1 MNKKDLQAAI
11 RHRLECDLAKN
22 WEDHSHRDILKGL
35 TLTVRDQ
42 LVQQMLDTQA
52 GYHREDAKQL
62 YYLSIE
68 FLIGRS
74 LSNNLHNLGL
84 TGVYREALAEMGV
97 DLAEIE
103 DQESD
108 AGLGN
113 GGLGRLAACFLD
125 SLATLDLPGFGYGIN
140 YEYGLFRQEI
150 QDGYQVEK
158 PDYWRHKAGPWQIER
173 SDEACVVLLNGR
185 VEYAEDLKGNFN
197 PIWLDWEEIIG
208 LPYDIPIVGYGGE
221 TVNYLRLY
229 AAHPS
234 SGFDIGIFNEGDYIR
249 AVEQKIHSETISK
262 ILYPSDVGDS
272 GKELR
277 LIQEYFLVACA
288 LRDIMRRYLKGHQGM
303 EQFPDRVAIHLND
316 THPALAVA
324 ELMRILVDEGNLPWE
339 QAWDLT
345 RRTLAFTNHTLLPEA
360 LEKWQ
365 LYLFQRVLPRHLQ
378 IIYEINRRFL
388 AEVALHWPNDPERLD
403 NLSLVQEGPVQLIRM
418 ANLAVVGSHSVNGVS
433 ALHSELLKTGLFRD
447 FYELWP
453 ERFHNITNGIT
464 PRRWLLSAN
473 PGLAGLI
480 SKNIGDGW
488 ITDLHQLRR
497 LEPLSRDEAF
507 QKEFRAIKRANKER
521 MGRLI
526 YDATRI
532 KISPDALFDVQAKRF
547 HEYKRQLL
555 RVLYIIHE
563 YLSLVEGG
571 LELPVP
577 KVHLFA
583 GKAAP
588 GYWVAKQTIKLI
600 NNAAEVINRDARVKD
615 QLKVAFVPDY
625 RVTLAEQLIPAADLS
640 EQISMAGMEAS
651 GTGNMKFALNGALTI
666 GTLDGANIEMMEEVG
681 EDNIYIFGLTEPEI
695 ADLHSRHAL
704 TLGNITGGTRKFSG
718 SWIPY
723 VMAGSTWGVPGLF
736 DSVFDLILHQGDHYF
751 HLADFPLYLE
761 AQARAGREYQDAGLW
776 TRKAILNVAGM
787 GKFSPVTGVSKNM
800 PGISGVFPCPR
811 IDPDAPGRAAD
822 RQAARS

>member
-1 MNKKDLQAAI
+1 MDKQDLQADI
-11 RHRLECDLAKN
+11 RHRLKCDLAKN
-22 WEDHSHRDILKGL
+22 WEDHTQRDLLTGL

-42 LVQQMLDTQA
+42 LVQRMVDTQA
-52 GYHREDAKQL
+52 RYDQQDAKQV

-74 LSNNLHNLGL
+74 LGNNLDNLEL
-84 TGVYREALAEMGV
+84 TRVYRETLADMGV
-97 DLAEIE
+97 DLRETE

-158 PDYWRHKAGPWQIER
+158 PDYWQLKAGPWQIAR
-173 SDEACVVLLNGR
+173 PDEACVVVINGR
-185 VEYAEDLKGNFN
+185 VEYAEDLEGNFN
-197 PIWLDWEEIIG
+197 PIWMDWDEIIG
-208 LPYDIPIVGYGGE
+208 VPHDIPIVGFDGK

-229 AAHPS
+229 SARPS
-234 SGFDIGIFNEGDYIR
+234 SAFDIDIFNEGDYIR

-262 ILYPSDVGDS
+262 ILYPSDIGDS

-288 LRDIMRRYLKGHQGM
+288 LRDIIRRYRKNHKGM
-303 EQFPDRVAIHLND
+303 EQFPDHVAIHLND

-324 ELMRILVDEGNLPWE
+324 ELMRILVDERSLPWE
-339 QAWDLT
+339 QAWDLS

-365 LYLFQRVLPRHLQ
+365 VDLFRRVLPRHLQ

-388 AEVALHWPNDPERLD
+388 EEVSHRWPNEPERL
-403 NLSLVQEGPVQLIRM
+403 NRLSLVQEGPVQLIRM

-453 ERFHNITNGIT
+453 ERFRNVTNGIT
-464 PRRWLLSAN
+464 PRRWLLTAN

-480 SKNIGDGW
+480 SKNIGRDW
-488 ITDLHQLRR
+488 ITNLEQLRR
-497 LEPLSRDEAF
+497 LSPLSRDAAF

-532 KISPDALFDVQAKRF
+532 QVDPDALFDVQAKRF

-555 RVLYIIHE
+555 RVLYVIHE
-563 YLSLVEGG
+563 YLTLVEDG

-600 NNAAEVINRDARVKD
+600 NNVAEVVNRDSRVKD
-615 QLKVAFVPDY
+615 QLRVIFVPDY
-625 RVTLAEQLIPAADLS
+625 RVTLAEQLMPATDLS
-640 EQISMAGMEAS
+640 EQISTAGLEAS

-681 EDNIYIFGLTEPEI
+681 EDNIYIFGLTAPQI
-695 ADLHSRHAL
+695 SDLQSRHAYDPWEYYRRYPQ
-704 TLGNITGGTRKFSG
+704 IQR
-718 SWIPY
+718 
-723 VMAGSTWGVPGLF
+723 VMDSLRAGRFNLGVPGLF
-736 DSVFDLILHQGDHYF
+736 DSVFNLILHQGDHYF
-751 HLADFPLYLE
+751 HLADFPSYLE
-761 AQARAGREYQDAGLW
+761 AQARVGREYQDAALW
-776 TRKAILNVAGM
+776 ARKAILNVAGM
-787 GKFSPVTGVSKNM
+787 GKFSS
-800 PGISGVFPCPR
+800 
-811 IDPDAPGRAAD
+811 D
-822 RQAARS
+822 RCIEEYARHIWGLNLQPHRTH

>member
-1 MNKKDLQAAI
+1 MDKKDLQEAI
-11 RHRLECDLAKN
+11 RHRLKCDLSKK
-22 WEDHSHRDILKGL
+22 WEDRTQQDLLKGL

-42 LVQQMLDTQA
+42 LVQKMLDTQA
-52 GYHREDAKQL
+52 RYDQQDAKQV

-74 LSNNLHNLGL
+74 LGNNLDNLGL
-84 TGVYREALAEMGV
+84 TEVYRETLAEMGV
-97 DLAEIE
+97 DLRETE

-125 SLATLDLPGFGYGIN
+125 SLATLGLPGFGYGIN

-150 QDGYQVEK
+150 QDGYQVEQ
-158 PDYWRHKAGPWQIER
+158 PDYWLPKAGPWQIAR
-173 SDEACVVLLNGR
+173 PDEACVVLLNGR
-185 VEYAEDLKGNFN
+185 VEYAEDLEGNFN
-197 PIWLDWEEIIG
+197 PIWLDWDEIIG
-208 LPYDIPIVGYGGE
+208 VPHDIPIVGFAGK

-229 AAHPS
+229 SARPS
-234 SGFDIGIFNEGDYIR
+234 SAFDIDIFNEGDYIR
-249 AVEQKIHSETISK
+249 AVEEKIHSETISK
-262 ILYPSDVGDS
+262 ILYPSDIGDS

-288 LRDIMRRYLKGHQGM
+288 LRDIIRRYRKSHRSM

-324 ELMRILVDEGNLPWE
+324 ELMRILVDERRLPWE

-345 RRTLAFTNHTLLPEA
+345 RHTLAFTNHTLLPEA

-365 LYLFQRVLPRHLQ
+365 LELFQRVLPRHLQ
-378 IIYEINRRFL
+378 IIYEINSRFL
-388 AEVALHWPNDPERLD
+388 EEVALRWPNEPGRL
-403 NLSLVQEGPVQLIRM
+403 NKLSLVQEGPVKLVRM

-464 PRRWLLSAN
+464 PRRWLLTAN
-473 PGLAGLI
+473 PGLARLI
-480 SKNIGDGW
+480 SENIGRDW
-488 ITDLHQLRR
+488 ITNLDQLRR
-497 LEPLSRDEAF
+497 LEPLSRDAAF
-507 QKEFRAIKRANKER
+507 QKEFRSIKRANKER
-521 MGRLI
+521 LGRLI

-532 KISPDALFDVQAKRF
+532 RISPDALFDVQAKRF

-555 RVLYIIHE
+555 RVLYIIYE
-563 YLSLVEGG
+563 YLTLVEDG

-600 NNAAEVINRDARVKD
+600 NNIAEVINRDARVKNR
-615 QLKVAFVPDY
+615 LKVIFVPDY
-625 RVTLAEQLIPAADLS
+625 RVTLAEQLMPATDLS

-666 GTLDGANIEMMEEVG
+666 GTLDGANIEIMEEVG
-681 EDNIYIFGLTEPEI
+681 EDNIYIFGLTAPEI
-695 ADLHSRHAL
+695 SDLQSSHAYDPWEYYRRYPQ
-704 TLGNITGGTRKFSG
+704 IQR
-718 SWIPY
+718 
-723 VMAGSTWGVPGLF
+723 VMDSLRDGRFNLGVPGLF

-751 HLADFPLYLE
+751 HLADFPSYLK
-761 AQARAGREYQDAGLW
+761 AQARVGREYQDAGLW
-776 TRKAILNVAGM
+776 ARKAILNVAGM
-787 GKFSPVTGVSKNM
+787 GKFSS
-800 PGISGVFPCPR
+800 
-811 IDPDAPGRAAD
+811 D
-822 RQAARS
+822 RCIQEYARDIWGLNLHSH

>member
-11 RHRLECDLAKN
+11 RHHLQCDLAKN
-22 WEDHSHRDILKGL
+22 WEDHTPRDLLKGL

-42 LVQQMLDTQA
+42 LVQRMLETQA
-52 GYHREDAKQL
+52 RYQQQDAKQV

-68 FLIGRS
+68 FLIGRF

-84 TGVYREALAEMGV
+84 TEVYREALAEMGV
-97 DLAEIE
+97 DFGEIE
-103 DQESD
+103 EQESD

-158 PDYWRHKAGPWQIER
+158 PDYWLLKAGPWQIAR
-173 SDEACVVLLNGR
+173 PDEACVVLLNGR
-185 VEYAEDLKGNFN
+185 VEYAEDLEGNFN
-197 PIWLDWEEIIG
+197 PMWLDWDEIIG
-208 LPYDIPIVGYGGE
+208 VPHDIPIVGFEGK

-229 AAHPS
+229 AARPS
-234 SGFDIGIFNEGDYIR
+234 SGFDIDIFNEGDYIR

-288 LRDIMRRYLKGHQGM
+288 LRDIMRRYDKSHQSM
-303 EQFPDRVAIHLND
+303 EQFPERVAIHLND
-316 THPALAVA
+316 THPALAVT
-324 ELMRILVDEGNLPWE
+324 ELMRILVDERKLPWE
-339 QAWDLT
+339 RAWDLT

-388 AEVALHWPNDPERLD
+388 EEVALHWPNEPERLKR
-403 NLSLVQEGPVQLIRM
+403 LSLVQEGNPVKLIRM

-433 ALHSELLKTGLFRD
+433 ALHSELLKTGLFGD

-453 ERFHNITNGIT
+453 ERFHNVTNGIT
-464 PRRWLLSAN
+464 PRRWLLNAN

-480 SKNIGDGW
+480 SENIGRDW
-488 ITDLHQLRR
+488 ISDLNQLR
-497 LEPLSRDEAF
+497 LLSPLAGEVVF
-507 QKEFRAIKRANKER
+507 QTDFHRIKRANKER

-526 YDATRI
+526 YEATRI
-532 KISPDALFDVQAKRF
+532 KVSPDALFDVQAKRF

-563 YLSLVEGG
+563 YLSLVEDG

-640 EQISMAGMEAS
+640 EQISMAGTEAS

-681 EDNIYIFGLTEPEI
+681 AENIYIFGLTEPEI
-695 ADLHSRHAL
+695 ADLQSRHAYDPWEYYRRYPE
-704 TLGNITGGTRKFSG
+704 IQR
-718 SWIPY
+718 
-723 VMAGSTWGVPGLF
+723 VMDSLRDGRFNLGVPGLF

-787 GKFSPVTGVSKNM
+787 GKFSS
-800 PGISGVFPCPR
+800 
-811 IDPDAPGRAAD
+811 D
-822 RQAARS
+822 RCIQEYARNIWGLTLQSH